1 MSAMYVGGGGGGKKG
16 EERRGERSR
25 GGRKGSNSRGS
36 LHCSPGFRDLVE
48 CPCLV
53 YEVWQVMMMW

>member
-1 MSAMYVGGGGGGKKG
+1 MPAMYVGGGG

-25 GGRKGSNSRGS
+25 GGRKGSNSRG
-36 LHCSPGFRDLVE
+36 CSPGFRDLVE

-53 YEVWQVMMMW
+53 YDVWQVVMW